1 MTRARHRIQRTSR
14 VGPYVV
20 IAVVVVLAFVLV
32 VTSTHANSSSAPT
45 TTFSVKVGANARS
58 FGFYLDVG
66 ASSSLGTQPIPGRT
80 EGYSNDLVRLEAA
93 RGVGLTLKE
102 VGCPGETSQS
112 VLLRGPVARIRL
124 MQSRCY
130 RGGPG
135 QLAQARAFLT
145 QQRNNMGVV
154 TIDIGFNDIRPCI
167 NSSAIDQSCFTSGL
181 DQVRANLP
189 VLIGELRRSSG
200 PKVVFVGLLYA
211 DPFVADYLTG
221 SAAARARAALTQH
234 DMSELNTV
242 LAAAYRAQGVA
253 VANIPEVYHSGDLT
267 PTSLKP
273 YGDIPTDVKYACL
286 YTWICTSAHDDHAN
300 ALGYAAE
307 AGVIMKALPATLP

>member
-1 MTRARHRIQRTSR
+1 VA
-14 VGPYVV
+14 
-20 IAVVVVLAFVLV
+20 IAIVAVLVLALALTVAP
-32 VTSTHANSSSAPT
+32 TNSSSAPT

-66 ASSSLGTQPIPGRT
+66 ASSSLGTQPISSRT

-130 RGGPG
+130 HGGPG

-145 QQRNNMGVV
+145 QQHANMGVV
-154 TIDIGFNDIRPCI
+154 TIDIGFNDVRPCI
-167 NSSAIDQSCFTSGL
+167 NSSVIDQTCFTTGL
-181 DQVRANLP
+181 SQVRSNLP
-189 VLIGELRRSSG
+189 ILISELRRSAG
-200 PKVVFVGLLYA
+200 PKVFFVGLLYA
-211 DPFVADYLTG
+211 DPFVADYLAG
-221 SAAARARAALTQH
+221 SAAARARGALTLR
-234 DMSELNTV
+234 DMSQLNAV
-242 LAAAYRAQGVA
+242 LTAAYRAQGVA
-253 VANIPEVYHSGDLT
+253 VADIPAAYHSEDST
-267 PTSLKP
+267 PTSVRP
-273 YGDIPTDVKYACL
+273 YGTIPTNVKYACL
-286 YTWICTSAHDDHAN
+286 YTWICTSDHDDHAN

-307 AGVIMKALPATLP
+307 AGVILRALPAALP